1 MRELNCDVVIVGC
14 GAAGLTAALAALQNG
29 AKVIVLERSTV
40 EDRGG
45 NTRWSEALLRT
56 TPGGEPTRGFIQRFT
71 DQAGYHVMPEF
82 VRATAADYESWPALV
97 KALPFTD
104 PEVLAT
110 FINGIPEV
118 LEWLRP
124 HGIRTHPS
132 MYPLPPALPSRLP
145 GIDGGG
151 LAIIE
156 ALDRAHAQL
165 ANHDSLGSAG
175 DRSAIIAGA
184 GRQDRNIPR
193 SARSDNR

>member
-45 NTRWSEALLRT
+45 NTRWTEALLRM
-56 TPGGEPTRGFIQRFT
+56 TPDGELTRDFIQRFT

-82 VRATAADYESWPALV
+82 VQATAADYKSWPALV

-110 FINGIPEV
+110 FIDGIPSPGVASAARHSHASEHV
-118 LEWLRP
+118 SAAPRPPVAVAKHLR
-124 HGIRTHPS
+124 R
-132 MYPLPPALPSRLP
+132 R
-145 GIDGGG
+145 
-151 LAIIE
+151 
-156 ALDRAHAQL
+156 
-165 ANHDSLGSAG
+165 
-175 DRSAIIAGA
+175 
-184 GRQDRNIPR
+184 PR
-193 SARSDNR
+193 DY

>member
-1 MRELNCDVVIVGC
+1 M
-14 GAAGLTAALAALQNG
+14 QNG
-29 AKVIVLERSTV
+29 ANVVVLERSTV

-45 NTRWSEALLRT
+45 NTRWTEALLRMT
-56 TPGGEPTRGFIQRFT
+56 HGGEPSRDFIPRFT

-82 VRATAADYESWPALV
+82 VQATAADYGSWPALV

-104 PEVLAT
+104 PEVLAM
-110 FINGIPEV
+110 FVDGIPKV

-124 HGIRTHPS
+124 YGIRTHPG

-156 ALDRAHAQL
+156 ALCPEIERLGARIEYETTAVRLLTDDDEHVVGIKAALSDQFFRAA
-165 ANHDSLGSAG
+165 
-175 DRSAIIAGA
+175 
-184 GRQDRNIPR
+184 
-193 SARSDNR
+193 SARGNFRP